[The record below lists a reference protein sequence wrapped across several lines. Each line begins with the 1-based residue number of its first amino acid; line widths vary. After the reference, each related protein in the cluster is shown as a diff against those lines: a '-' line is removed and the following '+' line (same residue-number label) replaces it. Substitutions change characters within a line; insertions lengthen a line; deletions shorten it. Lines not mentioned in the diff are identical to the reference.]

1 MSAQALIENLRLP
14 RVRRGVADLNVMP
27 FPRLTADHVTG
38 SMSILPCSDPDPRQT
53 HDKYPFTSNSFSIR
67 CFAADAVTAST
78 HKRAHCRPLYLR
90 PNDWLHRWA
99 EVVTHVPCG
108 GNDVSPPGR
117 LLIEATLDAIDGV
130 GGVLGFAGPTLVWS
144 DCPTVSLEGVMTFDI
159 ADVEILEDL
168 GIFEGVILHEM
179 GHVIGIG

>member
-38 SMSILPCSDPDPRQT
+38 SMSILPCSDPDPRHK
-53 HDKYPFTSNSFSIR
+53 HDKYHFTSKSFPIR
-67 CFAADAVTAST
+67 CFAVDAVAAST
-78 HKRAHCRPLYLR
+78 HKRARSRPLYLR

-108 GNDVSPPGR
+108 GDDVFPPGR
-117 LLIEATLDAIDGV
+117 LLIEATFEAIDGFGEV
-130 GGVLGFAGPTLVWS
+130 VGFAGPTVVWD
-144 DCPTVSLEGVMTFDI
+144 DCPTVSLEGAMTFDI
-159 ADVEILEDL
+159 ADVDNLEDL